1 MREGFFIPNIFLKF
15 ATCNKS
21 NWKMKIHTAKKDQAA
36 DIAQLIMMAMTDE
49 CCLYFTGDGQTTDD
63 FRRTMT
69 RLVEMEESQY
79 SYTNTLVAETDEGRL
94 MGVCVSYDGG
104 KLHQLREAFVNAA
117 KEDFGRDFSDI
128 DDETQAGEL
137 YLDSLAVY
145 PEYRGRG
152 VASSLLR
159 ASAEKAKGMGLP
171 AAGLLVDKGNPNAER
186 LYLRIGFEYV
196 DDAVWGGHAMKHLQY
211 KV

>member
-21 NWKMKIHTAKKDQAA
+21 NWKMKIHTAKKDLAA

-94 MGVCVSYDGG
+94 MGVCVSYDGESSTSCARRSSMLQRKTSAG
-104 KLHQLREAFVNAA
+104 TSAISTTRRRPENCISTVSPFIPNSGATAWRQVCSALRPRRRRGWGCRLPDCLWTRATRMPNGCISE
-117 KEDFGRDFSDI
+117 SDSN
-128 DDETQAGEL
+128 T
-137 YLDSLAVY
+137 
-145 PEYRGRG
+145 
-152 VASSLLR
+152 
-159 ASAEKAKGMGLP
+159 
-171 AAGLLVDKGNPNAER
+171 
-186 LYLRIGFEYV
+186 
-196 DDAVWGGHAMKHLQY
+196 
-211 KV
+211 